1 MKDIYELFKITELNK
16 YDKYHQMFKSSN
28 INMSLLLPDYLVDDY
43 EQSLLNAKSLLEKKD
58 YKKYSKKIINHLSLL
73 ENIQRAKINVL
84 YYKTITNIEK
94 NPTILSTLKSFS
106 PAGGFSK
113 VANYDLFKTITG
125 RIVNTEDS
133 PKILTLPGRCRKIFE
148 SKWGKEGEL
157 ISLDFKTLEPRVAR
171 KLNNKSTP
179 EDIYNEISDGL
190 ESNIDRSII
199 KKAVIS
205 ILYGSEAPLK
215 ELSAERSS
223 LLLSTVKNYF
233 ELDNLLKL
241 AENSN
246 KFGYRENFFG
256 RPLHNTNETN
266 NNKIINNFIQSTAVD
281 ISLDYFSSLVKEINI
296 DLCRPLFIIHD
307 AIIFDVH
314 NDYFSEIKK
323 LAEKGYCCTDLGYFP
338 IELTNLIKE

>member
-1 MKDIYELFKITELNK
+1 MKDIYELFKITELEK
-16 YDKYHQMFKSSN
+16 YIKYYQMFSSSD
-28 INMSLLLPDYLVDDY
+28 IDMSLLLPDYLIQDY
-43 EQSLLNAKSLLEKKD
+43 EQSLLNAESLLEKKD
-58 YKKYSKKIINHLSLL
+58 YKQYSKKLIDHFLLL
-73 ENIQRAKINVL
+73 ESIKPAKINVL

-94 NPTILSTLKSFS
+94 NPTISSSLKSFN
-106 PAGGFSK
+106 PRGGFSK
-113 VANYDLFKTITG
+113 VATYDLCKTITG
-125 RIVNTEDS
+125 RIVNKEES
-133 PKILTLPGRCRKIFE
+133 PKILTLPSRCRKIFE
-148 SKWGKEGEL
+148 SKWGNEGVL

-179 EDIYNEISDGL
+179 EDIYNEISSGL

-215 ELSAERSS
+215 ELSTERSS

-281 ISLDYFSSLVKEINI
+281 VSLDYFSSLVKEINI

-314 NDYFSEIKK
+314 NDYFSEIKN
-323 LAEKGYCCTDLGYFP
+323 LAEKGYQCNDLGYFP
-338 IELTNLIKE
+338 IELTKLIKE